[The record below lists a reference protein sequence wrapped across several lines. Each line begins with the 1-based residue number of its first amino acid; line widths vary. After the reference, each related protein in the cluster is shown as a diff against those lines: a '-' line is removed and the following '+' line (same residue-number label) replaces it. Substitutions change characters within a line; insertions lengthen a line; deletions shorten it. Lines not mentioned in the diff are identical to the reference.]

1 MALKSK
7 CCKAKVKSNMSSDF
21 IGDNP
26 NTQKIG
32 TCYYICTACE
42 EPCNVISIKR
52 KMWNRNP
59 QTQIIPDKRK
69 KIKNNIIK
77 KEMESL

>member
-7 CCKAKVKSNMSSDF
+7 CCKSKVKTNMSPDF
-21 IGDNP
+21 INDNP
-26 NTQKIG
+26 KTQKIG
-32 TCYYICTACE
+32 TCYYICMKCGEA
-42 EPCNVISIKR
+42 CNVFSVER
-52 KMWNRNP
+52 KKWKINP
-59 QTQIIPDKRK
+59 NEQVIPDKRK